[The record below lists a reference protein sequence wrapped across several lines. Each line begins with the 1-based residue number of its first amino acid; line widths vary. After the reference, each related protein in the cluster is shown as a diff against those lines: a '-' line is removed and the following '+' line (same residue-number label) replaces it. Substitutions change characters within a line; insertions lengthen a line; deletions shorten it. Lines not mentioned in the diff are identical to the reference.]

1 MRVVN
6 ALLARTRPPER
17 NRFLRNFFATALVL
31 LAACRFAAADE
42 AYRIRVENVPGGLVQ
57 VSLNGGLSYWTVGRV
72 TEPATAR
79 IVGFAAASYIPSG
92 TVAAIATH
100 GIRIK
105 TGQAALGLGKIQTP
119 LIFSIVPRQFAKL
132 PSGYGGHAPRCS
144 AVLTDIHAGHSIF
157 RNQSPY
163 VGNPVY
169 LERRGRLE
177 PLPEDY
183 IPKRGDVFVIK
194 VEHPDNAPQWIE
206 FQNRAGGSVLAYF
219 DNGRKME
226 IARVTRPVRG
236 VGRYDG
242 TTYTGPGAINT
253 NHAGVITISTA
264 PQMPSETKEGG
275 VPETRGGFMIQP
287 NRHAQEQGE
296 TSPQVMV
303 ISPVEE
309 STSRLEGSPPLF
321 RNYINLYYYP
331 ESLECS
337 YRAQVRID
345 DGDWEEIPCLA
356 GKIDNAFEA
365 FALQD
370 YFAKTGRPRIVKR
383 GVTALRIL
391 FADLDTSLLKKD
403 LAKEA
408 EGYTARSTQE
418 NTQKFSGVVS
428 VAPARFQKRFC
439 LVNLYVD
446 GRLVYTTN
454 EWPYRFTWDTR
465 SVPNG
470 WHSIVFEQ
478 VCDSLT
484 TGFERRI
491 VLVIN

>member
-1 MRVVN
+1 MQAVN
-6 ALLARTRPPER
+6 ALPARTHPPQR
-17 NRFLRNFFATALVL
+17 NRLRHIVVAAALVL
-31 LAACRFAAADE
+31 MTAGRFAATDE
-42 AYRIRVENVPGGLVQ
+42 TYRVRVENVRGGLVQ
-57 VSLNGGLSYWTVGRV
+57 VSLNGGISYWTVGRV

-79 IVGFAAASYIPSG
+79 ITGFAAASYIPSG
-92 TVAAIATH
+92 TIAAIATH

-105 TGQAALGLGKIQTP
+105 TGQAALGLGKIQRP

-132 PSGYGGHAPRCS
+132 PSGYGGHAPRSS
-144 AVLTDIHAGHSIF
+144 AVVTDIDAGCSIF

-169 LERRGRLE
+169 LERSDRLE

-183 IPKRGDVFVIK
+183 IPRRGDIFVIK
-194 VEHPDNAPQWIE
+194 VEHPDNAPKWIE
-206 FQNRAGGSVLAYF
+206 FQNRPGGSVLAYF
-219 DNGRKME
+219 DDGRKME
-226 IARVTRPVRG
+226 IARVIRPVRG

-242 TTYTGPGAINT
+242 TTYTGPGAVNT

-331 ESLECS
+331 ECLECS
-337 YRAQVRID
+337 YRTQVRID
-345 DGDWEEIPCLA
+345 DGDWEEMPCLV
-356 GKIDNAFEA
+356 GRIDNAFEA
-365 FALQD
+365 EALQD

-408 EGYTARSTQE
+408 ESYTARSTRG
-418 NTQKFSGVVS
+418 NTQTLSGVVP
-428 VAPARFQKRFC
+428 VAPAKFPKKSC

-446 GRLVYTTN
+446 GRLVSTTN

-478 VCDSLT
+478 VCDSFT
-484 TGFERRI
+484 TSFERRV
-491 VLVIN
+491 VLVAN